1 MNIKKCKVVINKQG
15 ELIEA
20 DFYGIF
26 QRAWTHA
33 ESALIGGRSAGQ
45 VAYPVAVV
53 DWGEGLMEVNME
65 NVKEIKEEL
74 NGY

>member
-1 MNIKKCKVVINKQG
+1 MQSRKCKVVINKQG

-20 DFYGIF
+20 IFYGIF
-26 QRAWTHA
+26 QRAWTHG
-33 ESALIGGRSAGQ
+33 ESAFVGGYGAGQ

-53 DWGEGLMEVNME
+53 DWGEGLTEVNIE